1 MYVTWFFMGG
11 TQVMGKEMAHEEEG
25 GATPSVR
32 SILVLVLLVLMSITS
47 V

>member
-1 MYVTWFFMGG
+1 ML
-11 TQVMGKEMAHEEEG
+11 GKEMAHEEEG
-25 GATPSVR
+25 GATLSVR